1 MAQTRVVRRTPPT
14 EASEAIDILDALSDS
29 LGVLGLAQHYA
40 HIDSVLAS
48 KYSITSHDVT
58 WTDVSDDAGC
68 IARANALKAAFNAH
82 AAEATYTHEAAD
94 ATYGAVATADAT
106 DVASASTLLA
116 ALKTAINGHVR
127 LLSAH
132 RGRPGYTDAVS
143 NTPSDSASNI
153 TTCNEMLLV
162 YKRHVYGF
170 APNIERKAV

>member
-1 MAQTRVVRRTPPT
+1 MPLTRVVRKTPPDN
-14 EASEAIDILDALSDS
+14 ADQAIDILDALSDA
-29 LGVLGLAQHYA
+29 LGVLGLAQHSA

-48 KYSITSHDVT
+48 KYGITSHDVT
-58 WTDVSDDAGC
+58 WTDVTTDAEC

-82 AAEATYTHEAAD
+82 AAEAVYTHEAAD

-127 LLSAH
+127 LASAH
-132 RGRPGYTDAVS
+132 RGVPGFTDAVAA
-143 NTPSDSASNI
+143 TPSDSATNI
-153 TTCNEMLLV
+153 TTCNQMLAV